1 MSEFEDRLN
10 SILGDPAQMEKI
22 TAMAKSLMSPQESPQ
37 AETVLPAKKEPGLF
51 ENFDPAVLGRLT
63 SAFTGMN
70 QPDDK
75 QALLEAMK
83 PYLSQK
89 RREKLERAMK
99 LAKMIHVAEI
109 AFGTFGGGGNA
120 KI

>member
-1 MSEFEDRLN
+1 MSDFEDRLN
-10 SILGDPAQMEKI
+10 SILNDPAQMEKI
-22 TAMAKSLMSPQESPQ
+22 TSMAKSLMGGGEPAQERSP
-37 AETVLPAKKEPGLF
+37 AEPKKDAGLF
-51 ENFDPAVLGRLT
+51 ENFDPAMLGRLGAVMG
-63 SAFTGMN
+63 SMN
-70 QPDDK
+70 RSDDK

-99 LAKMIHVAEI
+99 LAKMIHMAEI
-109 AFGTFGGGGNA
+109 AFGTLGGDHA

>member
-1 MSEFEDRLN
+1 MSDFEDRLN
-10 SILGDPAQMEKI
+10 SILSDPAQMEKI
-22 TAMAKSLMSPQESPQ
+22 TSMAKSLMGGGEPAREQPK
-37 AETVLPAKKEPGLF
+37 AEPKKDSGLF
-51 ENFDPAVLGRLT
+51 ENFDPALLGRLT
-63 SAFTGMN
+63 KAMGGMN
-70 QPDDK
+70 RKDEK

-99 LAKMIHVAEI
+99 LAKMIHMAEI
-109 AFGTFGGGGNA
+109 AFGTLGGDNA

>member
-10 SILGDPAQMEKI
+10 SILSDPAQMEKI
-22 TAMAKSLMSPQESPQ
+22 TSMAKSLMGGGETAQEHSEPQ
-37 AETVLPAKKEPGLF
+37 TKKEPGIF
-51 ENFDPAVLGRLT
+51 ESLDPAMLGRLST
-63 SAFTGMN
+63 VMSGMN
-70 QPDDK
+70 RGDDK

-83 PYLSQK
+83 PYLSQR

-99 LAKMIHVAEI
+99 LAKMIHMAEI
-109 AFGTFGGGGNA
+109 AFGVLGGDNA